1 MLGGRITR
9 EPVSWLAWAASDVG
23 RRRERNEDSFCTD
36 AEIGLF
42 LVADG
47 MGGHAGGQTASRLA
61 VSILRREVTAAAPT
75 LADAPATEAARLS
88 VAVLERAI
96 EVACRE
102 VHERARLDRELDG
115 MGTTITAL
123 LLGPHGGA
131 LAHVGDSRAYL
142 VRDGALLQLSE
153 DHSLVQE
160 QLRLGLIND
169 AQARSSRL
177 RNVITRSVGVEPE
190 VTPDLLPLAP
200 RPGDRFLLCSDGL
213 SNYVEPS
220 EVVMVLE
227 SHLLAK
233 APEIFVDLANE
244 RGGADNV
251 TAVVVYVRDAD

>member
-1 MLGGRITR
+1 MIGQAAPIA
-9 EPVSWLAWAASDVG
+9 WLAWAASDVG
-23 RRRERNEDSFCTD
+23 RRREHNEDSFCTD
-36 AEIGLF
+36 AEAGLF

-47 MGGHAGGQTASRLA
+47 MGGHAGGKTASQLA
-61 VSILRREVTAAAPT
+61 ADVLRREVVSALPV
-75 LADAPATEAARLS
+75 LREAPAAEGSRGAS
-88 VAVLERAI
+88 SVLEQGV
-96 EVACRE
+96 EMACRE
-102 VHERARLDRELDG
+102 VHERARAVPELDG

-169 AQARSSRL
+169 EQARSSRL
-177 RNVITRSVGVEPE
+177 RNVITRSVGVEPS
-190 VTPDLLPLAP
+190 VTPDLLPLSP

-213 SNYVEPS
+213 SNYVEPA
-220 EVVMVLE
+220 EVVMVLR

-251 TAVVVYVRDAD
+251 TAVVVYIRRA